1 MKFKGKLMLFVLKG
15 KMLMRVVADTN
26 VVVSGLLWSGIP
38 RQILSLARQTKIELF
53 TSEQLLAELEEV
65 LGRDKFAERIALA
78 LSAPRTLVLQ
88 YANLAKIITPTTI
101 ASAVPADP
109 DDNIVLACAVT
120 VPVDAIVSGDGD
132 LLTLRS
138 YQAIPILTA
147 RELTAKLSQEGII

>member
-1 MKFKGKLMLFVLKG
+1 MLFALKG

-38 RQILSLARQTKIELF
+38 RQILSLARQAKIELF

-65 LGRDKFAERIALA
+65 LGRDKFTERIALA
-78 LSAPRTLVLQ
+78 LSTPRTLVLQ

-101 ASAVPADP
+101 APAVPADP

-138 YQAIPILTA
+138 YQAISILTA
-147 RELTAKLSQEGII
+147 RELTAKLAQEGII